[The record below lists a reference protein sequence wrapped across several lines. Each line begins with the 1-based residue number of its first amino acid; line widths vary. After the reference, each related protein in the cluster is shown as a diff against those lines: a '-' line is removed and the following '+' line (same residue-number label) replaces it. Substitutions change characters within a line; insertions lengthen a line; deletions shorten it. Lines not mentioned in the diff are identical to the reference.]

1 MLNDLLTT
9 GAFAFGLVFARMGST
24 VMLLPGFAESYVSPR
39 IRLMFA
45 LALSLV
51 VTPVVSIHLPPMP
64 PSMVGAAVLVGG
76 EVIIG
81 VFMGGLVRMLPASS
95 SVFRPVCPTRRSLIL
110 PMRSRVP

>member
-9 GAFAFGLVFARMGST
+9 DAFAFGLVFARMGST

-81 VFMGGLVRMLPASS
+81 VFMGGAGAHVDVGAACCRRHHRFSGQ
-95 SVFRPVCPTRRSLIL
+95 SVQRDVL
-110 PMRSRVP
+110 